1 MHRNKNLHA
10 KIHFLKFFYWLAHCS
25 DCSLVSD
32 MLKSSQ
38 DHYKDRKTK
47 QGTKRNKKQ
56 QKQKRQKTNKKKNA
70 LQITS
75 T

>member
-10 KIHFLKFFYWLAHCS
+10 KIHFPNFFYWLAHCS